1 MQFQIHFLVTLITFP
16 GLNSHLGE
24 RLPCCSTRLRSADL
38 ECDLRDRSLLPGDQV
53 SNVDQKMIEPIDLR
67 YSEVLFLLFLFCFVF
82 IGVKS
87 ELVECAT
94 ISSSHY
100 WSVGFWVSFYSNEF
114 QGLTIPKN

>member
-38 ECDLRDRSLLPGDQV
+38 ECDLRDCSLLPDDQV
-53 SNVDQKMIEPIDLR
+53 SNVDQKMIEPTDLC

-82 IGVKS
+82 IGAKS

-94 ISSSHY
+94 VSSSHY
-100 WSVGFWVSFYSNEF
+100 
-114 QGLTIPKN
+114 